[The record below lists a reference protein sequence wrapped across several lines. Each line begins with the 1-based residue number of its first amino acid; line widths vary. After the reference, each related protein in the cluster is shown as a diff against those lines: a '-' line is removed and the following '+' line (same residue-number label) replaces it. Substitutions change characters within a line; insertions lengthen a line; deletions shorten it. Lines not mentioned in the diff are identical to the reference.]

1 MLLNCVEYVTVISSC
16 NAHLLH
22 TLSSCSSPLW
32 ILLLLQ
38 AAHCCYLMGVCLL
51 QAFFDF
57 FNELNS
63 YWVAPFV
70 NLVFVLTAILTQLCL
85 LFCSGSARSA
95 FDMKLHGKKLT
106 DQDTEHRRLLT
117 TADLDGGQ
125 QMDDGTPR
133 LYAYEGVMPADSPRA
148 LCIEMSDAH
157 SLLHQ
162 RTNSQ
167 SHT

>member
-1 MLLNCVEYVTVISSC
+1 MACR
-16 NAHLLH
+16 
-22 TLSSCSSPLW
+22 
-32 ILLLLQ
+32 
-38 AAHCCYLMGVCLL
+38 LL
-51 QAFFDF
+51 QAFFGF
-57 FNELNS
+57 FNGLNS

-85 LFCSGSARSA
+85 LSYSASARPSLG
-95 FDMKLHGKKLT
+95 KTLYGKKCT
-106 DQDTEHRRLLT
+106 DQETEHRRLLS
-117 TADLDGGQ
+117 TADLDGSQ